1 MINVVT
7 AENRDRYEPL
17 LRDMHRDR
25 KRVFVDRLKWTVP
38 VVDGDKEIDQ
48 FDHDGAVYLIISGPD
63 QRHLGSARLL
73 PSTRPHILGS
83 LFPQLCAEPVPV
95 GPHIWEMTRLVYS
108 PELTNV
114 DALNRTRMML
124 RLALVEFALSI
135 GIRHYSCIVRMDFLP
150 TVLSAGWVAIP
161 LGFPTDIDGELTTAV
176 QIDIDAAALR
186 AVRDKYGFHEPV
198 LTFDYPRPALAA

>member
-25 KRVFVDRLKWTVP
+25 KRVFIDRLKWTVP
-38 VVDGDKEIDQ
+38 VVDGDQEIDQ
-48 FDHDGAVYLIISGPD
+48 FDHDGAVYLIISAPGN
-63 QRHLGSARLL
+63 RHLGSARLL

-83 LFPQLCAEPVPV
+83 LFPQLCAEPVPL
-95 GPHIWEMTRLVYS
+95 GPDIWEVTRLVYS
-108 PELTNV
+108 PDISNV
-114 DALNRTRMML
+114 EALNRTRMLL

-135 GIRHYSCIVRMDFLP
+135 GIKHYSCIVRMDFLP
-150 TVLSAGWVAIP
+150 TVLSAGWVAVP

-186 AVRDKYGFHEPV
+186 AVRDKYGYHEPV